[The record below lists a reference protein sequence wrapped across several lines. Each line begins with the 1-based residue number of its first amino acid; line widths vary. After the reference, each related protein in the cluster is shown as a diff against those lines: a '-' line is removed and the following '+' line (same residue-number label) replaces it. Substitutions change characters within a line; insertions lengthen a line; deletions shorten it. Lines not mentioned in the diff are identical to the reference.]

1 MAASPQTSTQ
11 DDAAPESAAPSQGTS
26 VEKSDR
32 PLDDKLAEATERF
45 ERNDAAADEE
55 SNGGSGGGGSEKKKK
70 LKRAPPGTPGH
81 AVRAGRP
88 DMSNCRAKD
97 APPDDVAL
105 RAVKITK
112 RFGDNVVLEDL
123 SLDVRRGEVLVIL
136 GGSGSGKSTLLRL
149 FTAALRPEKGKII
162 LNVPEEFEQPLD
174 LCSMND
180 AQLNEYRK
188 RIGVLFQSGALFNSM
203 SVFENVALPMRMHAD
218 LAEETIDISVKIKLE
233 LVSMRHAADRQPA
246 EISGGMKKRAGLARA
261 LALDPQILF
270 YDEPSAGLDPITSAQ
285 VDQLIIDLNEQLGVT
300 SVIVTHE
307 MESAFRIA
315 DRMVLLDKG
324 KFVATGTPEEFKDS
338 DDPRV
343 KQFVHGLKDGPF
355 TDAREADEYRDDL
368 LKDAKEHS

>member
-1 MAASPQTSTQ
+1 MATQTQDKPDQAEDQTSGHTAPPRGGGVKK
-11 DDAAPESAAPSQGTS
+11 DDGPVDEKVAQAAERAEQAGPRKETKDTKPHPMGTG
-26 VEKSDR
+26 KPPAKNRPKLPDR
-32 PLDDKLAEATERF
+32 PSM
-45 ERNDAAADEE
+45 AD
-55 SNGGSGGGGSEKKKK
+55 
-70 LKRAPPGTPGH
+70 
-81 AVRAGRP
+81 
-88 DMSNCRAKD
+88 CRAD
-97 APPDDVAL
+97 PTPPPEIAL
-105 RAVKITK
+105 KAVNVTK
-112 RFGDNVVLEDL
+112 KFGDNVVLHDL

-149 FTAALRPEKGKII
+149 FTGALRPEEGKIV
-162 LNVPEEFEQPLD
+162 LNLPEEFDSALD
-174 LCSMND
+174 LCAMTD
-180 AQLNEYRK
+180 MQIDDYRK

-203 SVFENVALPMRMHAD
+203 TVADNVALPMRMHAD

-233 LVSMRHAADRQPA
+233 LVSLRHAADRMPS

-300 SVIVTHE
+300 SVVVTHE
-307 MESAFRIA
+307 MDSAFRIA

-324 KFVATGTPEEFKDS
+324 KFVAQGTPEEFKDS

-355 TDAREADEYRDDL
+355 TDKSEADEYREDL
-368 LKDAKEHS
+368 LGETHDDDHQPDKD